1 MKQKKLYRPNV
12 GIMLLNNGGDV
23 FMAHRT
29 DSRKQAWQMPQGG
42 IDKGEDEYDAALREL
57 YEETNISSVAL
68 IAESK
73 HWYSY
78 DFPAGVRFLSEKK
91 KAFAGQTQKWFLF
104 QFTGRESEINLDK
117 SDAEFNQWQWT
128 PAEKIV
134 DMVVDFKRD
143 VYRQVADEFM
153 PFINAVR
160 ADARKK

>member
-12 GIMLLNNGGDV
+12 GIMLLNNRGDV

-78 DFPAGVRFLSEKK
+78 DFPAGVQFLSEKK
-91 KAFAGQTQKWFLF
+91 KLLSDRRRNGFYFSLPAGKVKSIWTNR
-104 QFTGRESEINLDK
+104 TPNSTNGNGRRR
-117 SDAEFNQWQWT
+117 
-128 PAEKIV
+128 
-134 DMVVDFKRD
+134 KRSLT
-143 VYRQVADEFM
+143 
-153 PFINAVR
+153 
-160 ADARKK
+160 